1 MQKNILIVDDD
12 LRLRELLKDY
22 LTEKKLDVYV
32 CDDFD
37 NAREII
43 QYFIFDL
50 IILDRMMPSGDG
62 IKLVS
67 TIKKISTTPVVM
79 LTAMGEDINK
89 IEGLKIGAD
98 DYVSK
103 PFEPEE
109 LYLRIMNLL
118 NLYKNSNNEIS
129 NISFGDYIFNIS
141 NLELK
146 KNQEITYL
154 TEGENN
160 LLLKLV
166 EKRNDI
172 VLREELAEKKYD
184 ETELRKVDVQ
194 ITRLRQKIEAN
205 PKQPQFIKTIR
216 SKGYKLICNEI

>member
-32 CDDFD
+32 CDDFE
-37 NAREII
+37 NAKEII

-67 TIKKISTTPVVM
+67 TIKQNSKTPVVM

-118 NLYKNSNNEIS
+118 NLYKNTNNEIS

-146 KNQEITYL
+146 KNQEIIYL

-160 LLLKLV
+160 LLIKLV

-216 SKGYKLICNEI
+216 GKGYKLICNEI